1 MCSLS
6 MGLVLLT
13 KHYTLS
19 LNGYRSCGGLRESQH
34 VRRGRRARVD
44 GLYSVMKRRSA
55 CTFVAITI
63 AAMACG
69 SIAPAATSGKPVVSS
84 PSGPLAPSE
93 PLSSVQRRWVDS
105 TLATLSLHDR
115 VGQMVMVWMLGDYS
129 NTRDS
134 SYAEV
139 IRWVERDHI
148 GGVSMSLG
156 TPIEVAAKLNDLQ
169 RRAVVPLLTSA
180 DLEPGLGRLEGGLFA
195 HYMLDAGSA
204 TVFPPAMAIA
214 ATGRDS
220 DAFEVGRATAQ
231 EGRAVGI
238 QINFAPVVDVNNNPS
253 NPVINTRSFGEDP
266 KRVARLSALFVRG
279 ATAGGQLAT
288 AKHFPGH
295 GDTDVDSHVGLPVVA
310 ANMSRLEAVEL
321 VPFRAAID
329 AGAALVMT
337 AHIALPAVQGDST
350 TPATL
355 APRIITGLLRDTL
368 GFRGVAITDAMTME
382 GIGKG
387 YTTEQSS
394 VLAVK
399 AGADILLKPSDPTR
413 AINAVVEAVER
424 GEIARS
430 RIDSA
435 ARHVLELKARS
446 GVYAARI
453 VSLERLRDVV
463 GAPEHRALAA
473 DIAKRA
479 ITLLRDRNNLIPM
492 SDTGR
497 TLVVHYAPETEIK
510 AGRTFEATLRSLRA
524 AGERRGLVQVAR
536 VLPNATADVLD
547 SLDRVADG
555 VSTVVVTA
563 YVRRVEGEGRF
574 AMPQHVASWVDRLA
588 QRRKVIVVSFG
599 NPYLI
604 RQFGNVGSYVVTY
617 GVSDDLER
625 AAALAV
631 TGRGA
636 ISGRVPVSLPGF
648 FHAGDGLRR
657 DANSER

>member
-1 MCSLS
+1 M
-6 MGLVLLT
+6 
-13 KHYTLS
+13 
-19 LNGYRSCGGLRESQH
+19 
-34 VRRGRRARVD
+34 
-44 GLYSVMKRRSA
+44 SV
-55 CTFVAITI
+55 
-63 AAMACG
+63 
-69 SIAPAATSGKPVVSS
+69 SG
-84 PSGPLAPSE
+84 AE
-93 PLSSVQRRWVDS
+93 PLSPSRPLTSEQRHWVDS
-105 TLATLSLHDR
+105 TLRALSLRDR

-169 RRAVVPLLTSA
+169 RRASVPLLVSA

-214 ATGRDS
+214 STGRDS
-220 DAFEVGRATAQ
+220 DAYDVGRAIAQ
-231 EGRAVGI
+231 EGRTVGI
-238 QINFAPVVDVNNNPS
+238 HINFAPVVDVNNNPS

-279 ATAGGQLAT
+279 ASDGGQLAT

-295 GDTDVDSHVGLPVVA
+295 GDTDVDSHVGLPIVS
-310 ANMSRLEAVEL
+310 ANMTRLEQIEL
-321 VPFRAAID
+321 VPFKSAID

-337 AHIALPAVQGDST
+337 AHIALPAVQGDSS

-355 APRIITGLLRDTL
+355 SARIITALLRDTL

-394 VLAVK
+394 VLAVT

-413 AINAVVEAVER
+413 AIDAVVAAVER
-424 GEIARS
+424 GDIARS

-435 ARHVLELKARS
+435 VRRVLELKARS
-446 GVYAARI
+446 GLSVAPV
-453 VSLERLRDVV
+453 VSLEQLRDIV
-463 GAPEHRALAA
+463 GSPEHRALAA
-473 DIAKRA
+473 DIARRA
-479 ITLLRDRNNLIPM
+479 ITLLRDRDTLVPM
-492 SDTGR
+492 TDTGR
-497 TLVVHYAPETEIK
+497 VLVVHYAPETEIK
-510 AGRTFEATLRSLRA
+510 AGRTFEATLRGGRGA
-524 AGERRGLVQVAR
+524 ADRRRSIQVAR
-536 VLPNATADVLD
+536 ILPSATADVLD
-547 SLDRVADG
+547 SLDRLADG
-555 VSTVVVTA
+555 AATVIVTA
-563 YVRRVEGEGRF
+563 YVRRVEGEGRV
-574 AMPQHVASWVDRLA
+574 AVPQHIASWIDRLA
-588 QRRKVIVVSFG
+588 QRRRVIVISFG

-604 RQFGNVGSYVVTY
+604 KQFPNVGSYIVTY

-625 AAALAV
+625 ATGLALI
-631 TGRGA
+631 GRTA

-648 FHAGDGLRR
+648 FRAGDGETRGGGR
-657 DANSER
+657 